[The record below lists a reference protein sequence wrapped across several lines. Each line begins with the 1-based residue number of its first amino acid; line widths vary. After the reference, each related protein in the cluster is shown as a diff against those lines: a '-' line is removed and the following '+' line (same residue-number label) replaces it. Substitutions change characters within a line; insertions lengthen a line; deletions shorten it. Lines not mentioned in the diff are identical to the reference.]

1 MEEKDFEFL
10 GGAFTEVRYSEK
22 LRIFLEQ
29 YYEKYFKSF
38 APVVITL

>member
-22 LRIFLEQ
+22 LRIFGEQ
-29 YYEKYFKSF
+29 
-38 APVVITL
+38 